1 MLASLQNPSYTKFD
15 KPITQNKPTLTDL
28 LINEGCGYRLIF
40 PFTSK
45 ND

>member
-1 MLASLQNPSYTKFD
+1 MLASLQNPSDTKVD
-15 KPITQNKPTLTDL
+15 KSTSRNKPTLTDL
-28 LINEGCGYRLIF
+28 LINEGCDYRLIF